1 MKDSRDPERV
11 SAVRR
16 ALERLIELL
25 AQDVAEELL
34 RRQPTSTSSRNLLNG
49 DDHRGG
55 RHG

>member
-55 RHG
+55 RRG